1 MSERTVEDIRKE
13 MAAERQRLDADLARL
28 KSDVRSLGIF
38 AGAGLIVI
46 ALVTWRLGKRRGA
59 ATVWKLVK

>member
-13 MAAERQRLDADLARL
+13 MAAERQRLDDDLARL
-28 KSDVRSLGIF
+28 ESDVRSLGIF

>member
-13 MAAERQRLDADLARL
+13 MAAERQGLDDDLARL

-38 AGAGLIVI
+38 AAAGLIVI
-46 ALVTWRLGKRRGA
+46 ALVTWRLGKRKGA
-59 ATVWKLVK
+59 ATVWTLVK

>member
-1 MSERTVEDIRKE
+1 MSERTVDDIRNE
-13 MAAERQRLDADLARL
+13 MAAERQLLDDELVRL

-38 AGAGLIVI
+38 AVAGLLVI
-46 ALVTWRLGKRRGA
+46 ALVTWRLGKRKGA

>member
-13 MAAERQRLDADLARL
+13 MAAERQRLDDDLARL

-38 AGAGLIVI
+38 AGAGLNVI

-59 ATVWKLVK
+59 ATAWKLVK

>member
-13 MAAERQRLDADLARL
+13 MAAERQSLDDDLARL

>member
-13 MAAERQRLDADLARL
+13 MAAERQRLDDDLARL

-38 AGAGLIVI
+38 AAAGLIVI

>member
-13 MAAERQRLDADLARL
+13 MTAERQRLDDDLGRL

>member
-13 MAAERQRLDADLARL
+13 MAAERQRLDDDLARL

-38 AGAGLIVI
+38 AAAGLTVI